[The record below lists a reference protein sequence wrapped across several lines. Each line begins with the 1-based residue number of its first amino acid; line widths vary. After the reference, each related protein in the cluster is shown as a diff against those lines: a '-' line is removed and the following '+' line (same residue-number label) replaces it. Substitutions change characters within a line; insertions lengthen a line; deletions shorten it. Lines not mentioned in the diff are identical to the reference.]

1 MFQTF
6 QKNGRRW
13 SCADAYLRPAMKR
26 DNLEVITHAE
36 VQRLELS
43 GTRVTG
49 VLYKR
54 KGKERVARAGREV
67 ILSAGA
73 FNSPQILMLSGIG
86 PSRGPPGGR
95 RAGRATSCPASAAT
109 SRTTRSSR

>member
-26 DNLEVITHAE
+26 DNLEVITHAQ
-36 VQRLELS
+36 VQRLELD
-43 GTRVTG
+43 GRRATG
-49 VLYKR
+49 VVYKR
-54 KGKERVARAGREV
+54 KGRERVARAGREV

-86 PSRGPPGGR
+86 PRRAPPGRR
-95 RAGRATSCPASAAT
+95 RADRPRPAAASART